1 MKKATIE
8 LGCGVTAGA
17 LDKFVRASVAAG
29 IDIHALSYRKNG
41 QTAVRLSLPPYST
54 DTRTQLYS
62 LSKSFTSVAFGIAAD
77 EGLISEDEKVL
88 DVFPEK
94 DGPSLDP
101 RAREMKFRDLLSM
114 QSGHGVCALAD
125 MLNGDP
131 VDNFLHAPFLYRP
144 GTTFVYS
151 TGATCV
157 CAAAVEKRTGK
168 KLVDFLDERL
178 FSPLG
183 IAKPFWKSIGGV
195 TLGGVGLYLSLDDI
209 VPFADMLLAG
219 GTYGGRR
226 IVSEEWL
233 KKATRAH
240 SVDRNNGSHDWV
252 AGYGY
257 QFWMNDGIKG
267 FRGDGAYGQL
277 CIVVPER
284 GITFVMLAEAANM
297 QKEMDLITE
306 FVNNDDAPGSADL
319 SALADIYSP
328 TATESSSFERSYKCD
343 DNAAGITALS
353 LSCDGNELV
362 ITKTDANG
370 TESIRAGNGYYAYS
384 DYLITGLY
392 PCISQ
397 LEHYEP
403 YERVRTAAFYETD
416 GESVKVTLRHLDTP
430 HTEYWTMKCADTLE
444 WSFSSRTGT
453 FAPRFLPITGR

>member
-1 MKKATIE
+1 
-8 LGCGVTAGA
+8 
-17 LDKFVRASVAAG
+17 
-29 IDIHALSYRKNG
+29 
-41 QTAVRLSLPPYST
+41 
-54 DTRTQLYS
+54 
-62 LSKSFTSVAFGIAAD
+62 
-77 EGLISEDEKVL
+77 
-88 DVFPEK
+88 
-94 DGPSLDP
+94 
-101 RAREMKFRDLLSM
+101 MKFRDLLSM

-157 CAAAVEKRTGK
+157 CAATVEKRTGK

-257 QFWMNDGIKG
+257 QFWMNDGVKG

-328 TATESSSFERSYKCD
+328 RRQRTPALNVRTNATTTRPGSPRFRFP
-343 DNAAGITALS
+343 ATGTS
-353 LSCDGNELV
+353 LSSPRPMP
-362 ITKTDANG
+362 T
-370 TESIRAGNGYYAYS
+370 
-384 DYLITGLY
+384 
-392 PCISQ
+392 
-397 LEHYEP
+397 
-403 YERVRTAAFYETD
+403 
-416 GESVKVTLRHLDTP
+416 
-430 HTEYWTMKCADTLE
+430 
-444 WSFSSRTGT
+444 
-453 FAPRFLPITGR
+453 APRASGQVTDIMRIRII